1 MPRQFLPQMFG
12 SAVWWA
18 FIIQSLISSAN
29 SAHRR
34 HVNADKRQNFL
45 ERTLI
50 LLDVNTRT
58 PVRVLNDN
66 FLSLQVDPTI
76 LKNGWLDFLRFGG
89 KRTDFL
95 QFNNLKNLAKF
106 RGPGP
111 DYYLKNY
118 EDDIVRSDIALDKQK
133 GCKLA
138 SHPDIMLE
146 LQREKAA
153 QMQQVLLKE
162 QLSDHYSDV
171 TITDHIGFLF
181 PQGTDLYISAA
192 AACIDDMNQGARS
205 LDKLYNFADCAGL
218 HLIFGLNALHRNP
231 DNSWNT
237 SSALSLLK
245 YSAGKKYNISW
256 ELGNEPNSY
265 RTMVARSV
273 NSSRLAQ
280 DYLLLKKLLQSV
292 RYYNRASLYGPNIG
306 RPRKN
311 AVLLLDGG
319 LLLALVAPGKSSVSQ
334 MKCHSIYSVAE
345 QYSTCIIPVL
355 QIKAFTRLF
364 LKYCAFTRFMKNGGS
379 IVDAVTWQHFYV
391 DRRVTKVEDFLKT
404 RLLDTLTDQITKVL
418 KIVKMHDPE
427 KKVWLGGVGP
437 AWAGGLSN
445 LSDTFAAGLLWLNT
459 LGISAMQGI
468 DVVLRHSFFDY
479 GYSRLV
485 DQQFNPLPDYWLSL
499 LFKHLVGPKV
509 LAVQVAGLQRKP
521 RPGKVIRDKLRIYAH
536 CTSFTNLNY
545 VRGSIT
551 IYIINLHRSRKKIKL
566 AGTLRNKTVH
576 QYLLQPFGAD
586 GLHSKSVQLNGEHL
600 VMLDSDT
607 FPELKPRTLR
617 AGRTILMPPV
627 SIGFYVIKNIN
638 AIACRR

>member
-1 MPRQFLPQMFG
+1 MPGRFFSQMCG
-12 SAVWWA
+12 LAVWWA
-18 FIIQSLISSAN
+18 FLIQSPISSA
-29 SAHRR
+29 STTYRR
-34 HVNADKRQNFL
+34 HVAADKRQNFL

-50 LLDVNTRT
+50 LLDVNTRS
-58 PVRVLNDN
+58 PVRLLNDN
-66 FLSLQVDPTI
+66 FLSLQVDPSI
-76 LKNGWLDFLRFGG
+76 LKNGWLDFLSLSLCFLSSKRLVTLARGLSPAYLRFGG

-95 QFNNLKNLAKF
+95 QFHNLKNLAKF

-138 SHPDIMLE
+138 SHPDMMLE

-162 QLSDHYSDV
+162 QLSNHYSDV
-171 TITDHIGFLF
+171 TIT
-181 PQGTDLYISAA
+181 
-192 AACIDDMNQGARS
+192 ARS

-231 DNSWNT
+231 DNSWNA

-280 DYLLLKKLLQSV
+280 DYIMLKTLLQSV
-292 RYYNRASLYGPNIG
+292 RYYSRANLYGPNIG

-311 AVLLLDGG
+311 AILLLDG
-319 LLLALVAPGKSSVSQ
+319 
-334 MKCHSIYSVAE
+334 
-345 QYSTCIIPVL
+345 
-355 QIKAFTRLF
+355 
-364 LKYCAFTRFMKNGGS
+364 FMKNGGS
-379 IVDAVTWQHFYV
+379 VVDAVTWQHFYI

-418 KIVKMHDPE
+418 KIVKMHAPD
-427 KKVWLGGVGP
+427 KRVWLGGVGP
-437 AWAGGLSN
+437 AWAGGISN

-479 GYSRLV
+479 GYSHLV

-499 LFKHLVGPKV
+499 LFKHLVGPRV

-536 CTSFTNLNY
+536 CTSFTNHNY

-638 AIACRR
+638 AYACRR

>member
-1 MPRQFLPQMFG
+1 MEAGPGKMPRQFLCPVFG
-12 SAVWWA
+12 SSLWLAL
-18 FIIQSLISSAN
+18 ILQSLISSAVTY
-29 SAHRR
+29 RR
-34 HVNADKRQNFL
+34 PVSGGKRQSFL

-50 LLDVNTRT
+50 LLDVNTRS
-58 PVRVLNDN
+58 PVKVLNDN
-66 FLSLQVDPTI
+66 FLSLQLDPSI
-76 LKNGWLDFLRFGG
+76 IKDGWLDFLSSKRLVTLARGLSPAYLRFGG

-95 QFNNLKNLAKF
+95 QFHNLKNLAKF

-118 EDDIVRSDIALDKQK
+118 EDDIVRSDFALDKQK

-138 SHPDIMLE
+138 SHPDMMLE

-162 QLSDHYSDV
+162 QLSNIYSDV
-171 TITDHIGFLF
+171 TLT
-181 PQGTDLYISAA
+181 
-192 AACIDDMNQGARS
+192 ARS

-265 RTMVARSV
+265 RTMAARSV

-280 DYLLLKKLLQSV
+280 DYSLLRTLLQSV
-292 RYYNRASLYGPNIG
+292 RFYSRANLYGPNIG
-306 RPRKN
+306 RPHKN
-311 AVLLLDGG
+311 ANLLLDG
-319 LLLALVAPGKSSVSQ
+319 
-334 MKCHSIYSVAE
+334 
-345 QYSTCIIPVL
+345 
-355 QIKAFTRLF
+355 
-364 LKYCAFTRFMKNGGS
+364 FMKNGGS
-379 IVDAVTWQHFYV
+379 VVDAVTWQHYYI

-404 RLLDTLTDQITKVL
+404 RLLDTLSEQITKVL
-418 KIVKMHDPE
+418 KVVQTHAPE
-427 KKVWLGGVGP
+427 KRVWLGGVGP
-437 AWAGGLSN
+437 AWAGGTNN
-445 LSDTFAAGLLWLNT
+445 LSDTFAAGFLWLNT
-459 LGISAMQGI
+459 LGIAAAHGI

-479 GYSRLV
+479 GYNHLV
-485 DQQFNPLPDYWLSL
+485 DQHFNPLPDYWLSL
-499 LFKHLVGPKV
+499 LFKRLVGPRV
-509 LAVQVAGLQRKP
+509 LAVHVAGLQRKP
-521 RPGKVIRDKLRIYAH
+521 RPGRVIRDKLRIYAH
-536 CTSFTNLNY
+536 CTSFHNHDY

-576 QYLLQPFGAD
+576 QYLLQPFGTD
-586 GLHSKSVQLNGEHL
+586 GLHSMSVQLNGEPL
-600 VMLDSDT
+600 RMVDNET

-617 AGRTILMPPV
+617 AGRTIAMPPV

-638 AIACRR
+638 AYACRR